1 MKVSPKSLFT
11 AQAVLVV
18 AGLLA
23 SLALGACSRAGMT
36 DSLVG
41 PSKTTMTPF
50 AKGQGK
56 GGAPP
61 PPAPPPAADPCASLT
76 GFGGAVAVAGA
87 SVPQNRIDRL
97 RIEIVGDVAAGTMNT
112 LGSCATG
119 NAPAVSFISGTGSV
133 SGSGG
138 LGGSFTFGALA
149 VPPAEGGVV
158 LANDA
163 AGNTLEIIWP
173 ALAGGIPGPPILRLQ
188 LVSSGQAGSTLSVS
202 MSFTARAPNGTTATF
217 TASAANLVIPALK

>member
-1 MKVSPKSLFT
+1 MKVSSSKFLFT
-11 AQAVLVV
+11 AQAALVV

-23 SLALGACSRAGMT
+23 SLSLGACSRSGMT

-41 PSKTTMTPF
+41 PGKATTSPF
-50 AKGQGK
+50 AKGPGK

-61 PPAPPPAADPCASLT
+61 PPAPGADPCASLT
-76 GFGGAVAVAGA
+76 GLGGAVAVADA

-112 LGSCATG
+112 LGGCATG
-119 NAPAVSFISGTGSV
+119 NAPAVSFISGTASL
-133 SGSGG
+133 SAGG
-138 LGGSFTFGALA
+138 GVGGNFTFGALA

-173 ALAGGIPGPPILRLQ
+173 ALAGGAPGPPIMRLQ
-188 LVSSGQAGSTLSVS
+188 LVRSGQAGSTLSVN
-202 MSFTARAPNGTTATF
+202 MSFTAHAPDGTTATF
-217 TASAANLVIPALK
+217 TASAANLLIPALR